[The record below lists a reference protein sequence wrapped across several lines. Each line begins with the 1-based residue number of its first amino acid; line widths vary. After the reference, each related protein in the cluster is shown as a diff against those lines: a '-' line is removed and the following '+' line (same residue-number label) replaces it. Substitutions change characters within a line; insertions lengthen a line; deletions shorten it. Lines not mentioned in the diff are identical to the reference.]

1 LDAPGVK
8 QVGRKGKVQTAGK
21 PSGLRHHGGAAL
33 EVCGA
38 LGGIDVQW
46 PSHDDHKLLLSS

>member
-21 PSGLRHHGGAAL
+21 PSGLRHHGGAVL